1 MSGRIQYIKIARID
15 KNGID
20 NTTALETLSTLV
32 LPSGSSFT
40 EYKILSKTRYQ
51 NYFLYYVQPPD
62 RNNIPNE
69 ITSSLNYDLT
79 GSLGGTTLFDLGVGG
94 VAFPIPTTTA
104 TGSSSS
110 FLYNSSQQKIQLLT
124 YPQKDLHLKT
134 NSFFVTSSDNGVFVE
149 LYRADSVLSPSSIV
163 RLTNNTQINA
173 GGFKGPFTREATIT
187 GSLTGDVFFLG
198 ATANSFPMSGGPF
211 IKVGVVDGS
220 KLEPM
225 DLFVT
230 SSAATGD
237 ALRTIIEPNFTS
249 KFFNEDCDVL
259 QNNATRGIP
268 NNLLQKVDYS
278 TDAMNPVNFEALI
291 SGTAENVDIP
301 QSHFE
306 ISSIL
311 NPTYNKSIVQS
322 DDVNLFRYYRIPK
335 LTDFGDPI
343 NVGNVGQTPSVS
355 SLDTLIYEFEWGG
368 GTTPLILGCGAVKL
382 GKILEVSSKDQVKTI
397 SPSDNITSV
406 ITPINLSQASAS
418 VYGRDLFVT
427 QSRGDY
433 VQILNG
439 NNPVNTRINMSLYPY
454 NDANSNP
461 TLPSTTQIL
470 TSQYGV
476 PTQPTFMG
484 TSSYFGGYGGYTP
497 PLTNWIR
504 FKTSSFIS
512 RANSDYTTGEPVSL
526 VTNSNISGSA
536 TSSNNFV
543 NTILNSMNNENA
555 RWFITVYNELENGFS
570 NSELTPTNTGR
581 TATDVNNN
589 FIDPLGQRGV
599 SEILGIDTSS
609 VAGEVRLHINDPLKW
624 DRVIFFGGSGAPFP
638 HSGFFIWKARAAGK
652 GEFVIVQDEVT
663 GGVQAGA
670 FTSAFT
676 PDYITENFEEI
687 TKEYGANQTG

>member
-40 EYKILSKTRYQ
+40 EYKILSKTRYR

-62 RNNIPNE
+62 RRNIPNE
-69 ITSSLNYDLT
+69 ITSSLKYDFT
-79 GSLGGTTLFDLGVGG
+79 GSLAGSVVSFGPSTKE
-94 VAFPIPTTTA
+94 VAIVPTTSSEGTHANFYNPNNNRVEFNTLSQKNIHVKAIFTA
-104 TGSSSS
+104 SIESRNGS
-110 FLYNSSQQKIQLLT
+110 I
-124 YPQKDLHLKT
+124 
-134 NSFFVTSSDNGVFVE
+134 E
-149 LYRADSVLSPSSIV
+149 LYQADPT
-163 RLTNNTQINA
+163 LTNITQ
-173 GGFKGPFTREATIT
+173 
-187 GSLTGDVFFLG
+187 LTSPVFFLPG
-198 ATANSFPMSGGPF
+198 IRTGIREASIPKANITPGDIFFLGVNNQDLNPPFVTASFSNTTLN
-211 IKVGVVDGS
+211 I
-220 KLEPM
+220 
-225 DLFVT
+225 T

-237 ALRTIIEPNFTS
+237 ALQTIIEPNFTS

-259 QNNATRGIP
+259 QNNATQGIP

-322 DDVNLFRYYRIPK
+322 DDVNLFRYYRTPK

-343 NVGNVGQTPSVS
+343 NAGNVGQTPSVS

-476 PTQPTFMG
+476 PAQPTFMG

-497 PLTNWIR
+497 PLTNYIR

-581 TATDVNNN
+581 TATDVNSN

-624 DRVIFFGGSGAPFP
+624 DRTIFFGGSGAPFP

-652 GEFVIVQDEVT
+652 GEFVIVQDEVS

-676 PDYITENFEEI
+676 PNYITENFEEI